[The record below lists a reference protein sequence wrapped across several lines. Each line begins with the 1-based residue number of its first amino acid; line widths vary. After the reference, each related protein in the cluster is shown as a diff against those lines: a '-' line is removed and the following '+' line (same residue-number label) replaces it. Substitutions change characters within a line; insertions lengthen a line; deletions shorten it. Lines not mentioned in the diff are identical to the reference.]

1 MLVPRI
7 NLNANR
13 AGHNLGLGDW
23 DFDPLTGEWV
33 ELPTVTPDG
42 PVYTVT
48 TTATAPPLDTIPN
61 PTPMLDPNR
70 DDGLP
75 GKSPCNPNGL
85 YPTGHRCAAVQ
96 AIKDSQAV
104 IRVVQTAAGV
114 KQPAVAAGGGIGL
127 PSLPSLDS
135 ITGGI
140 SAAAQ
145 SAAQFVSRNAPAV
158 ILTIA
163 ILMLGTSIGGG
174 PGGFASAPAPRR
186 RGRG

>member
-1 MLVPRI
+1 MVVRRS
-7 NLNANR
+7 NLNVNR
-13 AGHNLGLGDW
+13 VGMGDW

-33 ELPTVTPDG
+33 ELPTVGPDG

-48 TTATAPPLDTIPN
+48 TTATPPPDSPGTTPVA
-61 PTPMLDPNR
+61 TPMLDPGRNH
-70 DDGLP
+70 GLP
-75 GKSPCNPNGL
+75 GNPPCDPNAL
-85 YPTGHRCAAVQ
+85 YPTGHRCSNLQ
-96 AIKDSQAV
+96 IYKDAQQV

-114 KQPAVAAGGGIGL
+114 KQPAGAGAGL

-145 SAAQFVSRNAPAV
+145 SAAQFVARNAPAV

-174 PGGFASAPAPRR
+174 PGGFTPTPAPRR